1 MEAYNLAFQKPT
13 WQSETLLTYSS
24 DKAVDGHFMNR
35 SITGNECAIS
45 GGNVTEVTWYVDLE
59 SIQKNLAKF
68 HHTFSSPAYNG
79 IMQSGRA
86 VDGRKTDLS
95 AYGDYYPSRFKGFS
109 LIISNTTNHRDGVTC
124 YKDVSDAKT
133 SIPPVMDIMCSVVGR
148 YVIYYNERIPEYGS
162 RPGYSPEAFAE
173 LCEVEVYDLENVAFL
188 KPTWM
193 SNSMIWSD
201 KAVDGKYTNLHWNGG
216 QCTMSSLSQTATLWV
231 NLEMDVAIDH
241 VVIYFRT
248 DNGPLGVK

>member
-1 MEAYNLAFQKPT
+1 M
-13 WQSETLLTYSS
+13 
-24 DKAVDGHFMNR
+24 
-35 SITGNECAIS
+35 
-45 GGNVTEVTWYVDLE
+45 
-59 SIQKNLAKF
+59 
-68 HHTFSSPAYNG
+68 
-79 IMQSGRA
+79 
-86 VDGRKTDLS
+86 
-95 AYGDYYPSRFKGFS
+95 
-109 LIISNTTNHRDGVTC
+109 
-124 YKDVSDAKT
+124 
-133 SIPPVMDIMCSVVGR
+133 
-148 YVIYYNERIPEYGS
+148 
-162 RPGYSPEAFAE
+162 
-173 LCEVEVYDLENVAFL
+173 ENVAFL